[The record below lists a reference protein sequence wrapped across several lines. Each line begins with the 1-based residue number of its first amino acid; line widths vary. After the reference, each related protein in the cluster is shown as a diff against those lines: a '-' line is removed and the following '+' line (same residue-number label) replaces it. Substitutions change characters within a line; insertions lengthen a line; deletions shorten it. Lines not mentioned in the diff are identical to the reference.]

1 MMMENLNNDYRSQL
15 IAKNIEFYG
24 PRYARL
30 DEEGKRASWNWFA
43 FLVPFCWFAYRKMY
57 AECVAY
63 YIVTNG
69 LHTVLNEMLAKAGL
83 SVDVG
88 WTIDIL
94 AMFTCGIYGNWLY
107 KNKIDKNVEKCI
119 TLQPDRREKYIKR
132 WGGTSV
138 LAIVIALCIT
148 VAFAAVLYYT
158 LGYTTTIGSAPV
170 E

>member
-1 MMMENLNNDYRSQL
+1 
-15 IAKNIEFYG
+15 
-24 PRYARL
+24 
-30 DEEGKRASWNWFA
+30 
-43 FLVPFCWFAYRKMY
+43 MY